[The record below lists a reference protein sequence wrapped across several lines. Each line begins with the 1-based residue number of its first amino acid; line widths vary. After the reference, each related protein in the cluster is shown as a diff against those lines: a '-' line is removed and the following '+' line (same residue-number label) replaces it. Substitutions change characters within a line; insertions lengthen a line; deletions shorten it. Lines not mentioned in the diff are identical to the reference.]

1 MELLTI
7 PAIVALVE
15 ALKRSGMD
23 SKYAPLTAIAIGIAF
38 GLVLGDWIGGL
49 ILGLSASGLF
59 SGLKKMTE

>member
-23 SKYAPLTAIAIGIAF
+23 SKYAPLVAIAVGIAF
-38 GLVLGDWIGGL
+38 GLTLGDWVGGL
-49 ILGLSASGLF
+49 ILGLSASGLY
-59 SGLKKMTE
+59 SGVKKMAE

>member
-23 SKYAPLTAIAIGIAF
+23 SKYAPLVAIAVGIAF
-38 GLVLGDWIGGL
+38 GLALGDWVGGL
-49 ILGLSASGLF
+49 ILGLSASGLY
-59 SGLKKMTE
+59 SGVKKMAE